1 LAHVEEKRGET
12 KKEKLYIP
20 RVMAETMLAATA
32 NSTSTHYGFGHM
44 CMKHNKLFTLEHIE
58 TCDEMSGCTNIR
70 RYANRLRSQH
80 ILDWE
85 PEERHAAILEFAL
98 LTV

>member
-1 LAHVEEKRGET
+1 
-12 KKEKLYIP
+12 
-20 RVMAETMLAATA
+20 MAETMLAATA

-44 CMKHNKLFTLEHIE
+44 CKKHNKLFTLEHIE